1 METLYIN
8 SRVQIPV
15 SELRFRFSRSGGPGG
30 QNVNR
35 VSTRVELFYDL
46 LHSSLDPDSKAIIRK
61 KLNSRLSYDG
71 TIRIV
76 SQESRSQWK
85 NKQTATERLVDL
97 LKRAL
102 RPQKTRVPTGKTRTS
117 IESRLVRKK
126 VRGEMKKMRKVDLR
140 SEL

>member
-8 SRVQIPV
+8 TRVQIPI

-35 VSTRVELFYDL
+35 VSTRVELIYDML
-46 LHSSLDPDSKAIIRK
+46 RSSIDS
-61 KLNSRLSYDG
+61 NSKEILRVNLGRRLYYDG
-71 TIRIV
+71 TVRII

-85 NKQTATERLVDL
+85 NRQTAIEKLVDL

-102 RPQKTRVPTGKTRTS
+102 RPHKTRHPTAMTRGS
-117 IESRLVRKK
+117 VEARLVRKK
-126 VRGEMKKMRKVDLR
+126 GRGEVKKLRKIDLR
-140 SEL
+140 NEE